1 MFVGLLITV
10 TLMSIAWSIW
20 IRRYTWTCRWDVA
33 FTISL
38 ASVGIGFLLMTPFA
52 SATLG
57 QWLHSITGL
66 WNLEDYLG
74 HDALVVASTA
84 VAYAML
90 IRLARGSDLAVLFRR
105 DVKLPAL
112 VSIPLLLVTFASG
125 NGVRVYRPDFLTVPC
140 DLWLK
145 LYWVILGATL
155 VHLLTY
161 TCRAL
166 WIIRRDER
174 SRRTANIYLFALSMA
189 STCYAIPGLV
199 AITPGLSISQLRW
212 AVWTG
217 LCVAAIV
224 YSVAAGQAW
233 RDRMRW
239 FAPAPEPDSVCT

>member
-1 MFVGLLITV
+1 MLVGLLLIL
-10 TLMSIAWSIW
+10 TLVSIAWSLW

-33 FTISL
+33 FTISV
-38 ASVGIGFLLMTPFA
+38 ASVGAGFLLMSPFA

-74 HDALVVASTA
+74 HDLLIVASTA

-90 IRLARGSDLAVLFRR
+90 GRLARGSDLAVLFRR
-105 DVKLPAL
+105 DVKAPAL
-112 VSIPLLLVTFASG
+112 VSIPLLLVTFAAG
-125 NGVRVYRPDFLTVPC
+125 NGVRVYRPDFLMTPC
-140 DLWLK
+140 DPWLAA
-145 LYWVILGATL
+145 YWVILGATL

-174 SRRTANIYLFALSMA
+174 SRRTANIYICALSVA

-199 AITPGLSISQLRW
+199 AITPGPSIGQLRW
-212 AVWTG
+212 VVWTG
-217 LCVAAIV
+217 LYLAAII
-224 YSVAAGQAW
+224 YSVAAGKAW
-233 RDRMRW
+233 HDRMRW
-239 FAPAPEPDSVCT
+239 FAPAPEPDPVHS